1 MKLKSILISGGA
13 VTVSFGTLVGQ
24 KTAAKTCHINE
35 YTVNI
40 L

>member
-24 KTAAKTCHINE
+24 KNRSKDMPH
-35 YTVNI
+35 
-40 L
+40 